1 MSNEESLTDA
11 EYAEAQSI
19 LKALKEAHAKDPEG
33 TLQAM
38 KDAVQF
44 PRKSGDLK

>member
-11 EYAEAQSI
+11 EYAEAQRI
-19 LKALKEAHAKDPEG
+19 LKALKEAYAKDPKG
-33 TLQAM
+33 TLQSM

-44 PRKSGDLK
+44 PRKSGNVK